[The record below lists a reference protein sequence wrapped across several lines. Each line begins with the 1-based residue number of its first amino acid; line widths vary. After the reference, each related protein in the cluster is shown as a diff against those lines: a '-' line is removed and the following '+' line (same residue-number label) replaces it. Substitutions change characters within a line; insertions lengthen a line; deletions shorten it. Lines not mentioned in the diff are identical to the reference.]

1 MIYAEERSGLS
12 EFYFDFSG
20 SEFKLMQ
27 PVDESWPVVVDAIM
41 MLSVGLPDKNGKD
54 IYDGDLIK
62 SPSDDFEYCL
72 CEWNNK
78 KACFQ
83 INGYGNSMYFNEGG
97 GEEFSQDITRIEEN
111 VLLFGEDNDIEVVGN
126 IYENPELI
134 KRA

>member
-1 MIYAEERSGLS
+1 MSKVIKVRAWNKDCEEMIYAEERSGLS
-12 EFYFDFSG
+12 EFYFDFRG

-72 CEWNNK
+72 
-78 KACFQ
+78 
-83 INGYGNSMYFNEGG
+83 
-97 GEEFSQDITRIEEN
+97 
-111 VLLFGEDNDIEVVGN
+111 
-126 IYENPELI
+126 
-134 KRA
+134 